1 MLRDLTREAKMK
13 ALIVKQDHKVGL
25 EDVQMPRLSRDHE
38 AIVRVTTAAICGSD
52 LHAKHG
58 LIPGLQPG
66 TVIGHEFVGI
76 VEEVGSF
83 VDRFKPGDRVTAPP
97 AFWCGTCPAC
107 KKGNISYCHNGGWY
121 GGGDLFGKG
130 YQGAQAAYVKVPYAD
145 NCLVNVPN
153 GIDDNEAVLVGDVF
167 QTGYHA
173 AYEGHI
179 QAGDTVVLFGCG
191 PIGLGALISAKLFGP
206 KQVFAVDMR
215 DQRLAIAKHFGG
227 TPIDARVEDVLERT
241 KEATDGEGADVAIE
255 AVGLP
260 ETFLKALRVVRR
272 IGTVSVVG
280 VFGAPVEFPI
290 QELLYQGVRISIGL
304 GYVGRTKALLNLV
317 EYKQIDLSP
326 LVTHTFSLDDAVE
339 AYDLFENHQDRCM
352 KVLLKP

>member
-1 MLRDLTREAKMK
+1 LENIPRRREMK
-13 ALIVKQDHKVGL
+13 ALTIKGENRLAV
-25 EDVQMPRLSRDHE
+25 EDVQIPRLSRDHE
-38 AIVRVTTAAICGSD
+38 AIIRVTTAALCGSD

-58 LIPGLQPG
+58 VIPGIVPG

-83 VDRFKPGDRVTAPP
+83 VARFKPGDRVTAPP
-97 AFWCGTCPAC
+97 AFWCGNCPAS
-107 KKGNISYCHNGGWY
+107 KRGNISYCHNGGWY
-121 GGGDLFGKG
+121 GGGDMFGKG
-130 YQGAQAAYVKVPYAD
+130 YQGAQAEYLRVPYAD
-145 NCLVNVPN
+145 NCLVRVPN
-153 GIDDNEAVLVGDVF
+153 SIDDDQAVLVGDVF

-179 QAGDTVVLFGCG
+179 EAGDTVVIFGCG
-191 PIGLGALISAKLFGP
+191 PIGLGALISARLFGP
-206 KQVFAVDMR
+206 KTVFCVDMR

-227 TPIDARVEDVLERT
+227 TPIDGRVEDIIERIR
-241 KEATDGEGADVAIE
+241 EVTDGEGADVAIE

-260 ETFLKALRVVRR
+260 ETFLKALRAVRR

-290 QELLYQGVRISIGL
+290 QELLYHGARISIGL

-317 EYKQIDLSP
+317 EFKQVDLSP
-326 LVTHTFSLDDAVE
+326 LVTHTFSLDKAVD
-339 AYDLFENHQDRCM
+339 AYDLFENHQDKCM